1 MKKLI
6 LSLIC
11 LAAAWGAVAKVELPE
26 IIGSDMVLQQN
37 AQCRLWGWADP
48 RATVRI
54 ETSWGAECTVRSD
67 ADGRWSALVNTPAGS
82 YEPQQVTIVSGE
94 RVVLDN
100 VLIGEVWFAGGQS
113 NMEMPLRGFNNCPIA
128 GANEIIARAGS
139 MRDRLRYVK
148 IPLTAAY
155 TPQDRVPG
163 KWRPCTVETAP
174 DFTATGYFFAELLA
188 DVLHVPVGIVDC
200 TWGGTRVE
208 GWTNREIL
216 ETYPDIDLTEK
227 GIEATTD
234 WLRPMVMYNAMLHP
248 VAGYTVRGFLWYQG
262 ESNVNQYKDYAVR
275 LSNMVGLWRSL
286 WKQGDIPFYYVE
298 VAPFAYGS
306 GNGPYLREAQWEAR
320 ELIPNS
326 GLICTNDLVEPYEA
340 TNIHPKNKREVGHR
354 LAYMALNKTYGFQ
367 TSPAKAR
374 GSGRSGSATERLTLP
389 CPIPKRGSAVWRI
402 SAGSRCAAPTGYS
415 IRPMWRSTG
424 GSCCWSSRRKRLPVR
439 LPCGTG
445 SAISCPATWPTSG
458 GYRSCRSARTISECL
473 GYRNRKPA
481 SRRVSCLFGGYFF
494 QYHVHPFGMAA
505 DILGDEGALGDHL
518 YFLGAQIL
526 QYVVHQLGADTLP
539 FVFFRDFGVC
549 QDNESLGF
557 DVFDDGDVVAQVEF
571 VALFVGIVDQRVFF
585 SFHNLVL

>member
-1 MKKLI
+1 
-6 LSLIC
+6 
-11 LAAAWGAVAKVELPE
+11 
-26 IIGSDMVLQQN
+26 
-37 AQCRLWGWADP
+37 
-48 RATVRI
+48 
-54 ETSWGAECTVRSD
+54 
-67 ADGRWSALVNTPAGS
+67 
-82 YEPQQVTIVSGE
+82 
-94 RVVLDN
+94 
-100 VLIGEVWFAGGQS
+100 
-113 NMEMPLRGFNNCPIA
+113 MEMPLRGFNNCPIA

-354 LAYMALNKTYGFQ
+354 LAYMALNKTYGFSDIACE
-367 TSPAKAR
+367 SPRFRSIGIRDGKA
-374 GSGRSGSATERLTLP
+374 
-389 CPIPKRGSAVWRI
+389 
-402 SAGSRCAAPTGYS
+402 Y
-415 IRPMWRSTG
+415 
-424 GSCCWSSRRKRLPVR
+424 
-439 LPCGTG
+439 
-445 SAISCPATWPTSG
+445 
-458 GYRSCRSARTISECL
+458 
-473 GYRNRKPA
+473 
-481 SRRVSCLFGGYFF
+481 
-494 QYHVHPFGMAA
+494 
-505 DILGDEGALGDHL
+505 
-518 YFLGAQIL
+518 
-526 QYVVHQLGADTLP
+526 
-539 FVFFRDFGVC
+539 
-549 QDNESLGF
+549 
-557 DVFDDGDVVAQVEF
+557 
-571 VALFVGIVDQRVFF
+571 VALSHTEEGFSRMEDIRGFEVCGPDRVFL
-585 SFHNLVL
+585 SLIHI